1 MSEAFVGEIRIF
13 GGSYAPVNWRICD
26 GSFLSISNEQVL
38 FALIGT
44 TYGGDGVNTFA
55 LPDLRSRVPVGQGQ
69 GPGLTAHTIGQSFGT
84 ESVTL
89 TAAQL
94 PEHNHIFTA
103 TKANATTELPTNALF
118 AAQSDG
124 DQIYVEANGTNQPAM
139 LAPTSVTS
147 TGSNVAHNNI
157 MPSLGVNYIICLN
170 GIFPSRN

>member
-13 GGSYAPVNWRICD
+13 GGNYAPVNWRICD
-26 GSFLSISNEQVL
+26 GSMLSISNEQVL
-38 FALIGT
+38 FTLIGT

-69 GPGLTAHTIGQSFGT
+69 GPGLTARLIGQSFGT

-89 TAAQL
+89 NSTQLPPHSHALAATAAAA
-94 PEHNHIFTA
+94 TA
-103 TKANATTELPTNALF
+103 SSPANALF
-118 AAQSDG
+118 AAQVDG
-124 DQIYVEANGTNQPAM
+124 DKIYVAASASNQPAT
-139 LAPTSVTS
+139 LASTSVTS
-147 TGSNVAHNNI
+147 TGNGGAHDNV